1 MTNKLLP
8 GILVTV
14 ACLTACSDKPSPTS
28 VAPKQAAPV
37 RVSAPELK
45 PPSPAQIR
53 ANLVSKYDLNKD
65 KGVTSQEILSVT
77 VFELLKFSNR
87 GDKQL
92 TTGEFHQ
99 ALGDTEHND
108 PEIADV
114 FKKID
119 KDADQKATESELAA
133 YIWAGLQGA
142 EGKATAPAAK
152 D

>member
-8 GILVTV
+8 GLLVTM
-14 ACLTACSDKPSPTS
+14 AFLTACSDKPSPTTA
-28 VAPKQAAPV
+28 APKQAAPV

-45 PPSPAQIR
+45 SPSPAQIR

-87 GDKQL
+87 NDKQL
-92 TTGEFHQ
+92 TAGEFHQ
-99 ALGDTEHND
+99 ALGDTEHTD

-114 FKKID
+114 FKKVD

-133 YIWAGLQGA
+133 YIWTGLQSA
-142 EGKATAPAAK
+142 DGKPAAVTSK
-152 D
+152 N